1 MGVVEWSALATAV
14 TIFGLIG
21 KWVWGLSTRIAQTD
35 AKAQAAEILAGGASG
50 RVTSLERE
58 LSAHKEHV
66 AAEYVSRSA
75 LKEVTDAINRLGD
88 RLDNL
93 FAQLLT
99 RGQQ

>member
-1 MGVVEWSALATAV
+1 MGVVEWGALATALTV
-14 TIFGLIG
+14 AGIIG

-35 AKAQAAEILAGGASG
+35 AKASAAATQAAGASG
-50 RVTSLERE
+50 KAASLERE

-99 RGQQ
+99 RGQ